1 MNVCFPLFHRK
12 YFPLLLNKYLEIQL
26 DKFKNDCSYFDFN
39 FKWTRK
45 THHAGL
51 KINMEILSY
60 FFAIDI
66 YDNRHWNYEE
76 GQWESCDTEEVE
88 ND

>member
-1 MNVCFPLFHRK
+1 MNLCLPLFHRK
-12 YFPLLLNKYLEIQL
+12 YFPLFLNKYLEIQIS
-26 DKFKNDCSYFDFN
+26 KFKNDWSYFDFN
-39 FKWTRK
+39 CKWTRK

-51 KINMEILSY
+51 KFNIEILSY
-60 FFAIDI
+60 FLAIEI

-76 GQWESCDTEEVE
+76 EQWENCDTEEVE